1 MSRYDVVIVGAGV
14 TGCAIARELAR
25 GQRNIAVLE
34 KNADICEGTSKA
46 NSGIVHAGYD
56 AKEGTLKAK
65 LNVRGN
71 EMMEELSKK
80 LDFPFRRNGSLVLCF
95 NEEDLPKLEVLK
107 DRGEKNGVK
116 DIQILSPEKVWEMEP
131 NITHDL
137 AGALF
142 APTGGIVC
150 PFVMTEA
157 FAENAAV
164 NGVEFY
170 FEKKVTSIE
179 KSHEGF
185 KVICGDEIFEAK
197 AVINAAGV
205 YADEIHNM
213 VSDKKIK
220 IVPRRGQYN
229 LLDKKCGDFV
239 DKTIFQL
246 PSKLGKGIL
255 VTPTVHGNLLVG
267 PTAEDLD
274 DKSDTETT
282 AEGMSKVFKEA
293 ALSTPDINKKMV
305 ITSFS
310 GLRAHLDDAS
320 GKSDFN
326 IGELSEA
333 PGFFDVAGIES
344 PGLSA
349 APAIGKFVADMV
361 NRSFPVPNKTGFV
374 ETRVGIPNM
383 ANAGDDEREALIRR
397 NPQFANVICR
407 CEFVT
412 EGEIVE
418 AINRPVGAKT
428 LDGIKRR
435 TRAGMGRC
443 QSGFCQP
450 KVLEILERELGTD
463 RGNICKAG
471 KDSKILEGYTKEDS
485 L

>member
-116 DIQILSPEKVWEMEP
+116 GIRILTPAEVWEMEP
-131 NITHDL
+131 NITKDL

-150 PFVMTEA
+150 PFGMTEA
-157 FAENAAV
+157 FAENASV
-164 NGVEFY
+164 NGVDFY
-170 FEKKVTSIE
+170 FEKEVTSIE
-179 KSHEGF
+179 KTADGF
-185 KVICGDEIFEAK
+185 KVICWNEIYETK

-205 YADEIHNM
+205 FADEIHNM
-213 VSDKKIK
+213 VSDKKLK

-274 DKSDTETT
+274 DKTDTDTT

-293 ALSTPDINKKMV
+293 ALSAPDINKKMV

-310 GLRAHLDDAS
+310 GLRAHFDESGPGDFLIEELD
-320 GKSDFN
+320 K
-326 IGELSEA
+326 A

-349 APAIGKFVADMV
+349 APAIGQYVAEMV
-361 NRSFPVPNKTGFV
+361 NRRFPVPDRIGFV
-374 ETRVGIPNM
+374 ESRKGIPNM
-383 ANAGDDEREALIRR
+383 ANASDEERESLIKQ
-397 NPQFANVICR
+397 NPLFANVICR

-418 AINRPVGAKT
+418 AIDRPVGART

-450 KVLEILERELGTD
+450 KVLEILERELNTD
-463 RGNICKAG
+463 RGNVCKSG
-471 KDSKILEGYTKEDS
+471 SGSEVLKGFTKEDS